1 MLCKAGEITE
11 RQSLKLFLGNKCKKR
26 KLINGKDVTT
36 IHWIEINSQGSEDVC
51 EGVILGGLS
60 TCIYQFTSSQHLHV
74 NWCILFKSDHTK

>member
-36 IHWIEINSQGSEDVC
+36 IHWIEINSPISEDVC
-51 EGVILGGLS
+51 EGVIQGGLS
-60 TCIYQFTSSQHLHV
+60 IYQFTSSQHLHV